1 MMRCNLKWHNT
12 LRPERVFTHNVL
24 RGSLDETR
32 KQRVAPKQHTYH
44 FALLLDMA
52 KQQHPNGCRISISC
66 CRAKQVD
73 KLSQDDVH
81 DILQQFVLVTIVT
94 KKSGVPDICSL
105 RDVTNSH
112 VLVALFQ
119 RQCDQGFG

>member
-1 MMRCNLKWHNT
+1 M
-12 LRPERVFTHNVL
+12 FTHNVL

-32 KQRVAPKQHTYH
+32 KQRVAPEQHTNH

-66 CRAKQVD
+66 CRAKQFD

-81 DILQQFVLVTIVT
+81 DILHQLVLVTIVT

-105 RDVTNSH
+105 CIVMISN
-112 VLVALFQ
+112 VLVAL
-119 RQCDQGFG
+119 